1 MILWWEVASAALRLT
16 FGVESLQ
23 DCHFFAVKISSIFLP
38 QRPGHY
44 ATAKTSVKGSV
55 IAIDPYNSVTIVI
68 AVPPQKNFCSGKNFQ
83 LVNGDFKCYI
93 RHLRFIQHRYAF
105 EVRCE
110 FRQKISN

>member
-23 DCHFFAVKISSIFLP
+23 DYHFFAVKIPSIFLP

-55 IAIDPYNSVTIVI
+55 IAIDPYNSV
-68 AVPPQKNFCSGKNFQ
+68 Q
-83 LVNGDFKCYI
+83 LRNY
-93 RHLRFIQHRYAF
+93 RYRRAPK
-105 EVRCE
+105 
-110 FRQKISN
+110 KIFAPEKTFSL